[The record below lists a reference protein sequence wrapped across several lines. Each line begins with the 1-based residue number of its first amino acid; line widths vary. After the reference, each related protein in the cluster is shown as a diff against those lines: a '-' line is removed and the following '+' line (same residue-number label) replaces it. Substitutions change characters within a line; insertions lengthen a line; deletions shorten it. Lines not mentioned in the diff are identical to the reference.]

1 MLALVGLLLVVL
13 AGWLVARDRLV
24 PRRPIAAEEEIA
36 GQAVALLALG
46 IVGMLIVATNPFAL
60 VFALPALHIWLW
72 LPMIR
77 PARSPARIAVFCA
90 GLVGPLLVLGS
101 LAWRFGLGL
110 DAPWYLLELV
120 GVGYI
125 PTIAFAITLAG
136 AAAGAQLAASAA
148 GRYAPYPDARERRP
162 RGPLRELV
170 RVAVVAGRRRRR
182 DRELRRR
189 AVG

>member
-1 MLALVGLLLVVL
+1 MT
-13 AGWLVARDRLV
+13 
-24 PRRPIAAEEEIA
+24 AEEEVA

-46 IVGMLIVATNPFAL
+46 IVALLIVGTNPFAL
-60 VFALPALHIWLW
+60 LFALPALHVWLW
-72 LPMIR
+72 LPLVRSARR
-77 PARSPARIAVFCA
+77 PVQLAVFCV

-120 GVGYI
+120 AVGYI
-125 PTIAFAITLAG
+125 PGIAVAITLAG
-136 AAAGAQLAASAA
+136 AAAGAQLAAAAA

-162 RGPLRELV
+162 RGPIRELV
-170 RVAVVAGRRRRR
+170 RVAVLATRRRRR
-182 DRELRRR
+182 SRELRRR